1 MPRTRRAVSAI
12 AATTLA
18 LSVLTPLSA
27 SAAAA
32 AAPPDYC
39 YDRNNSAYHQLLG
52 CMTLDGVLRHM
63 EKFQEIASKS
73 DDPDYPGSRA
83 AGTDGYA
90 DSVEYVAGELEKAA
104 GLHGHVRPRSH
115 SNLSFQWS
123 SGSSRRYEAEYP
135 SGAFTGSSFGTM
147 SRVQV
152 IPVDMNLTPPGCP
165 RAAARQRT
173 SPD

>member
-83 AGTDGYA
+83 AGTDGLRRTA
-90 DSVEYVAGELEKAA
+90 STTSPA
-104 GLHGHVRPRSH
+104 
-115 SNLSFQWS
+115 
-123 SGSSRRYEAEYP
+123 SSRRPGTRSRGPRSQFEFIFPVELRQLTPVEADYE
-135 SGAFTGSSFGTM
+135 SGAFTGSGSGRGRGTSH
-147 SRVQV
+147 SR
-152 IPVDMNLTPPGCP
+152 
-165 RAAARQRT
+165 
-173 SPD
+173 